1 MDLGQWHFLLFILV
15 VAGCIYSL
23 PVSPSI
29 IQPDLSSNGKDQ
41 IEFQEF
47 NNSSSLGA
55 HNGGLNLTVSV
66 VLSARDP
73 SEFSSLPS
81 DPVANKRLKL
91 VIRWLHPTTGEPPE
105 GYNVEVRPLIPSTRS
120 TGDTSSC
127 TEHFTDFFHHV
138 EYSETP
144 SIEIGSGTKKGDHL
158 VQFGCSYAVSVQA
171 SPIIPPDR
179 PLFVN
184 ITVPDCVEGVC
195 RCSSRPRLPKP
206 EELATHEITT
216 ASGLDDERS
225 YLVSWSYL
233 ASLRDATDTT
243 LVARVE
249 RAENVL
255 GLGPVFR
262 KVREYRHNV
271 VPGLNLFQQP
281 IHHLEMHSNYRIR
294 IVAYDS
300 HHCEGHIAEVYVNRD
315 VKLEKDPSL
324 HKETMVSAAVLGII
338 FLAVTAL
345 VIALSWRRFL
355 RRLHLMAATAAA
367 GNHTPARY
375 SRSPQN
381 FHRDSRRTTLLTNG
395 SSSTCQHLMNVLHA
409 DRESEEPRHHLLGNN
424 KIVDD
429 YEIDPSQVKLGV
441 EIGKGA
447 FGRVHLATVE
457 NLPGLPGPT
466 LVAVKQ
472 MKKKVGLDE
481 RDDFLAEIAM
491 MKRVGRHE
499 NIVVMLAC
507 VTLTQPYSMVL
518 EYVPYGD
525 LLHYLRTLRTVYH
538 QSKVWSVDNK
548 VQHHPDTVSASIGGS
563 SSSVALLPRKSATH
577 STSDSSKSY
586 HLNHI
591 FTSMSSQSTGSSHSS
606 SSYVIPNYYRGLL
619 KAFPTS
625 RTIDTEELH
634 DFARQIARGM
644 EHLELKGITHRD
656 LAARNL
662 LVSEG
667 RVLKISDFGLSR
679 HGVYVNTRKR
689 MLPLRW
695 LALES
700 MTDNLYSSLSDVWA
714 FGVVLW
720 EICTLGGFPY
730 ANISDAQLMTYL
742 LSGNRLMRP
751 DNVSEKLY
759 EVMLKCWS
767 ANPDDRPTFR
777 ELRCSLEDF
786 EAHHENYVDFSCSS
800 SSQAHALPPTEEE
813 ITII

>member
-1 MDLGQWHFLLFILV
+1 M
-15 VAGCIYSL
+15 AS
-23 PVSPSI
+23 
-29 IQPDLSSNGKDQ
+29 K
-41 IEFQEF
+41 
-47 NNSSSLGA
+47 
-55 HNGGLNLTVSV
+55 
-66 VLSARDP
+66 
-73 SEFSSLPS
+73 
-81 DPVANKRLKL
+81 
-91 VIRWLHPTTGEPPE
+91 GEPPE

-591 FTSMSSQSTGSSHSS
+591 FASMSSQSTGSSHSS

>member
-1 MDLGQWHFLLFILV
+1 MGGLKDLDHSTIL
-15 VAGCIYSL
+15 G
-23 PVSPSI
+23 PVNSP
-29 IQPDLSSNGKDQ
+29 
-41 IEFQEF
+41 
-47 NNSSSLGA
+47 
-55 HNGGLNLTVSV
+55 LNLTVSV
-66 VLSARDP
+66 ELSV
-73 SEFSSLPS
+73 SETLEYSFPS

-91 VIRWLHPTTGEPPE
+91 VIRWLHPTTVFYSFRQNVCTGEPPE
-105 GYNVEVRPLIPSTRS
+105 GYNVEVRPSIPPTHSS
-120 TGDTSSC
+120 IVDTSLC

-138 EYSETP
+138 EYSELP
-144 SIEIGSGTKKGDHL
+144 FMEIGSGTKKDDHL
-158 VQFGCSYAVSVQA
+158 VQFGCSYSVRVQA
-171 SPIIPPDR
+171 SPIIPPAR
-179 PLFVN
+179 PQIVN

-195 RCSSRPRLPKP
+195 RCSSRPRLAKP
-206 EELATHEITT
+206 EDLTTHEITT
-216 ASGLDDERS
+216 SSGTLDDERS
-225 YLVSWSYL
+225 YVVSWKYS
-233 ASLRDATDTT
+233 AAATQEEEEDDIT
-243 LVARVE
+243 LMARVE
-249 RAENVL
+249 KADNVL
-255 GLGPVFR
+255 GLGPVYR

-271 VPGLNLFQQP
+271 EHPGRPNLFQQT
-281 IHHLEMHSNYRIR
+281 IHHLEIHSNYRVR
-294 IVAYDS
+294 VVAYDS
-300 HHCEGHIAEVYVNRD
+300 HHCEGLAAEVYLNRD
-315 VKLEKDPSL
+315 SKSDKNPNL
-324 HKETMVSAAVLGII
+324 HKETMVSAVVIGAV

-345 VIALSWRRFL
+345 VIALSWKRFL
-355 RRLHLMAATAAA
+355 RRLHLMAAAAA
-367 GNHTPARY
+367 TGSHTPARY

-381 FHRDSRRTTLLTNG
+381 FHRDSRRTTLITNG
-395 SSSTCQHLMNVLHA
+395 SNSTCQHLMNVLHA
-409 DRESEEPRHHLLGNN
+409 DRESEEPRHHLLGTN
-424 KIVDD
+424 KITDD
-429 YEIDPSQVKLGV
+429 YEIDPGQVKLGV

-457 NLPGLPGPT
+457 NLSGLPGPT

-472 MKKKVGLDE
+472 IKKKVGLDE

-491 MKRVGRHE
+491 MKRVGRHD

-507 VTLTQPYSMVL
+507 VTLTQPYSMIL

-538 QSKVWSVDNK
+538 QSKVWSVDSK
-548 VQHHPDTVSASIGGS
+548 VQHQQDTASASLAGS
-563 SSSVALLPRKSATH
+563 GSSVALLPPRKSTTH

-591 FTSMSSQSTGSSHSS
+591 FSSMSSHSTGSSHSS
-606 SSYVIPNYYRGLL
+606 SSYVIPNYYRGFL

-700 MTDNLYSSLSDVWA
+700 MTDNLYSSQSDVWA

-730 ANISDAQLMTYL
+730 ANVSDAQLMTYL
-742 LSGNRLMRP
+742 LSGNRLVRP

-759 EVMLKCWS
+759 QIMLKCWS
-767 ANPDDRPTFR
+767 ANPDDRPTFHQ
-777 ELRCSLEDF
+777 LRCSLEDF
-786 EAHHENYVDFSCSS
+786 EAHHENYVDFNCSTS
-800 SSQAHALPPTEEE
+800 SPAHTLPPTEEE
-813 ITII
+813 IAVV

>member
-1 MDLGQWHFLLFILV
+1 M
-15 VAGCIYSL
+15 
-23 PVSPSI
+23 
-29 IQPDLSSNGKDQ
+29 
-41 IEFQEF
+41 
-47 NNSSSLGA
+47 
-55 HNGGLNLTVSV
+55 
-66 VLSARDP
+66 
-73 SEFSSLPS
+73 
-81 DPVANKRLKL
+81 
-91 VIRWLHPTTGEPPE
+91 
-105 GYNVEVRPLIPSTRS
+105 
-120 TGDTSSC
+120 GDTSSC

-171 SPIIPPDR
+171 SPIISPDR

-195 RCSSRPRLPKP
+195 RCGSRPRLPKP
-206 EELATHEITT
+206 EELATHEITV
-216 ASGLDDERS
+216 ASGLHDERS
-225 YLVSWSYL
+225 YLVSWSYRGPL
-233 ASLRDATDTT
+233 EEATDTT
-243 LVARVE
+243 VVVRVE

-271 VPGLNLFQQP
+271 VPGLNFFQQP
-281 IHHLEMHSNYRIR
+281 IHHLEFHSNYRIR
-294 IVAYDS
+294 ILAYDS
-300 HHCEGHIAEVYVNRD
+300 HHCEGQIAEVYLNRD

-324 HKETMVSAAVLGII
+324 HKETMVSAVVFGVI
-338 FLAVTAL
+338 FLAVMAL

-355 RRLHLMAATAAA
+355 RRLHLMAATAAT

-395 SSSTCQHLMNVLHA
+395 SSGTCQRLMNVLHA
-409 DRESEEPRHHLLGNN
+409 DRDSEEPRHHLLGNN
-424 KIVDD
+424 KVVDD

-507 VTLTQPYSMVL
+507 VTLNQPYSMIL

-525 LLHYLRTLRTVYH
+525 LLHYLRTLRAVYH
-538 QSKVWSVDNK
+538 QSKVWSVDSK

-563 SSSVALLPRKSATH
+563 SSSVALLPRKSTTH

-591 FTSMSSQSTGSSHSS
+591 FASMSSQSTGSSHSS

-742 LSGNRLMRP
+742 LSGNRLIRP

-759 EVMLKCWS
+759 QVMLKCWS